1 MLKLVIHSLKSKK
14 NWFLL
19 NLAITVIITIIMPTL
34 FRDNYGF
41 FSAFTMFITT
51 GLILISNFRELS
63 FVHDDRKISYYLS
76 KPISLMNKVN
86 VALISNVI
94 FTTLVFLL
102 TFAISSLSGAIF
114 SAMDPA
120 NALEKFKYF
129 DFIKNNLSFADAMY
143 ASLIILS
150 FVITLSSILTGNG
163 TVSVFVTMFNYAMP
177 IILLLIITFVCNI
190 IDNTITGMSTE
201 AMVQSFVDRFLPI
214 DKIYLFDYAS
224 TKTIDVFYFLRLIA
238 HFVVTYILA
247 IFAVKTRRN
256 ERTGDF
262 IIHNGFKYFM
272 SIFASLLLPMF
283 VTSNMRN
290 YDIITIS
297 TVLVLLSAL
306 SYYIL
311 ISAFNRSFKISKQ
324 ALQIYI
330 PFIII
335 FTASIFIS
343 SSILKVRAA
352 FIPDASDVK
361 AVYIGSHTS
370 YLKNA
375 KYLQATDDKWDS
387 LIKAKYDEIKDN
399 DSLIILQE
407 KDSIKKV
414 SKLQKALMNKSE
426 ENYYRN
432 FKIIYFLNNGKKIV
446 RTYAMP
452 YDYEEDDVKDETI
465 DIARTEEFIQKKF
478 KVFCD
483 ENYINNVKF
492 KNVFVYRDNI
502 QHEFVNF
509 NYKEFARLYMED
521 YRKFINNDENIK
533 EINTNIL
540 LEQNSFM
547 YDFVK
552 KNAEGTV
559 EAKGFDDE
567 NTVHFEPTIRDG
579 ISLQYVVLPD
589 KFSKTIMFIESL
601 K

>member
-1 MLKLVIHSLKSKK
+1 MLNLVIHSLKSKK

-41 FSAFTMFITT
+41 FSAFTMFITA

-63 FVHDDRKISYYLS
+63 FLHDDRKISYYLS
-76 KPISLMNKVN
+76 KPISMMNKVN
-86 VALISNVI
+86 IALISNII
-94 FTTLVFLL
+94 FTTVVFLL
-102 TFAISSLSGAIF
+102 TFAISSLAGAVF
-114 SAMDPA
+114 SA
-120 NALEKFKYF
+120 NALEKFEYL
-129 DFIKNNLSFADAMY
+129 DFVNNNLSFVDTMY
-143 ASLIILS
+143 ASLIILN
-150 FVITLSSILTGNG
+150 FALILSSILTGNG
-163 TVSVFVTMFNYAMP
+163 TVSVFVTIFNYAIP

-190 IDNTITGMSTE
+190 IDNTIIGMSTE
-201 AMVQSFVDRFLPI
+201 AMIQSFVDKFLPI
-214 DKIYLFDYAS
+214 DKIYFFDYAS
-224 TKTIDVFYFLRLIA
+224 RKAIDIFYFLRLIA
-238 HFVVTYILA
+238 YFVVTYVLT

-290 YDIITIS
+290 YDIITIV

-335 FTASIFIS
+335 FAASIFIS
-343 SSILKVRAA
+343 SAVLKVRAT

-361 AVYIGSHTS
+361 AVYLGSNTS

-375 KYLQATDDKWDS
+375 EYLQATDDKWDS

-414 SKLQKALMNKSE
+414 SKLQQALIDKKE
-426 ENYYRN
+426 ERYYRD
-432 FKIIYFLNNGKKIV
+432 FKIIYFLNNGKKVV

-452 YDYEEDDVKDETI
+452 YDYEEDYVKNEII
-465 DIARTEEFIQKKF
+465 DIVRTEEFIQKKF

-492 KNVFVYRDNI
+492 KNVFVFRNDT
-502 QHEFVNF
+502 QHELVDF
-509 NYKEFARLYMED
+509 NYKEFAKLYMED
-521 YRKFINNDENIK
+521 YREFINNDENIN
-533 EINTNIL
+533 EINTNIIS
-540 LEQNSFM
+540 EQNSFI
-547 YDFVK
+547 YDFIK
-552 KNAEGTV
+552 KNAEDGNI
-559 EAKGFDDE
+559 EKRGYDDE
-567 NTVHFEPTIRDG
+567 NTVHFEHEVRDG

-589 KFSKTIMFIESL
+589 KFTKTITFIKSL

>member
-1 MLKLVIHSLKSKK
+1 MLNLVIHSLKSKK

-63 FVHDDRKISYYLS
+63 FLHDDRKISYYLS
-76 KPISLMNKVN
+76 KPISMMNKVN
-86 VALISNVI
+86 VALISNII
-94 FTTLVFLL
+94 FTTVVFLL
-102 TFAISSLSGAIF
+102 TFAISSFAGAIF
-114 SAMDPA
+114 SA
-120 NALEKFKYF
+120 NALEKFEYL
-129 DFIKNNLSFADAMY
+129 DFINNNLSFVDTMY
-143 ASLIILS
+143 ASLIILN
-150 FVITLSSILTGNG
+150 FAIILSSILTGNG
-163 TVSVFVTMFNYAMP
+163 TVSVFVTMFNYAIP

-190 IDNTITGMSTE
+190 IDNTIIGMSTE
-201 AMVQSFVDRFLPI
+201 AMIQSFVDKFLPI
-214 DKIYLFDYAS
+214 DKIYFFDYAS
-224 TKTIDVFYFLRLIA
+224 RKAIDIFYFLRLIA
-238 HFVVTYILA
+238 YFVVTYILT

-262 IIHNGFKYFM
+262 VIHNGFKYFM

-290 YDIITIS
+290 YDIITIV

-335 FTASIFIS
+335 FAASIFIS
-343 SSILKVRAA
+343 SAVLKVRAT

-361 AVYIGSHTS
+361 AVYVGSNTS

-399 DSLIILQE
+399 DSLIILEE

-414 SKLQKALMNKSE
+414 SKLQQALIDKKE
-426 ENYYRN
+426 ERYYRD
-432 FKIIYFLNNGKKIV
+432 FKIIYFLNNGKKVV

-452 YDYEEDDVKDETI
+452 YDYEEDYVKNEII
-465 DIARTEEFIQKKF
+465 DIVRTEEFIQKKF

-492 KNVFVYRDNI
+492 KNVFVFRNDT
-502 QHEFVNF
+502 QHELVDF
-509 NYKEFARLYMED
+509 NYKEFAKLYMED
-521 YRKFINNDENIK
+521 YREFINNDENIN
-533 EINTNIL
+533 EINTNIIS
-540 LEQNSFM
+540 EQNSFI
-547 YDFVK
+547 YDFIK
-552 KNAEGTV
+552 KNAEDGNI
-559 EAKGFDDE
+559 EKRGYDDE
-567 NTVHFEPTIRDG
+567 NTVHFEHEVRDG

-589 KFSKTIMFIESL
+589 KFTKTIMFIKSL

>member
-1 MLKLVIHSLKSKK
+1 MLNLVIHSLKSKK

-41 FSAFTMFITT
+41 FSAFTMFITA

-63 FVHDDRKISYYLS
+63 FLHDDRKISYYLS
-76 KPISLMNKVN
+76 KPISMMNKVN
-86 VALISNVI
+86 IALISNII
-94 FTTLVFLL
+94 FTTVVFLL
-102 TFAISSLSGAIF
+102 TFAISSLAGAVF
-114 SAMDPA
+114 SA
-120 NALEKFKYF
+120 NALEKFEYL
-129 DFIKNNLSFADAMY
+129 DFVNNNLSFVDTMY
-143 ASLIILS
+143 ASLIILN
-150 FVITLSSILTGNG
+150 FALILSSILTGNG
-163 TVSVFVTMFNYAMP
+163 TVSVFVTIFNYAIP

-190 IDNTITGMSTE
+190 IDNTIIGMSTE
-201 AMVQSFVDRFLPI
+201 AMIQSFVDKFLPI
-214 DKIYLFDYAS
+214 DKIYFFDYAS
-224 TKTIDVFYFLRLIA
+224 RKAIDIFYFLRLIA
-238 HFVVTYILA
+238 YFVVTYVLT

-290 YDIITIS
+290 YDIITIV

-335 FTASIFIS
+335 FAASIFIS
-343 SSILKVRAA
+343 SAVLKVRAT

-361 AVYIGSHTS
+361 AVYLGSNTS

-375 KYLQATDDKWDS
+375 EYLQATDDKWDS

-414 SKLQKALMNKSE
+414 SKLQQALIDKKE
-426 ENYYRN
+426 ERYYRD
-432 FKIIYFLNNGKKIV
+432 FKIIYFLNNGKKVV

-452 YDYEEDDVKDETI
+452 YDYEEDYVKNEII
-465 DIARTEEFIQKKF
+465 DIVRTEEFIQKKF
-478 KVFCD
+478 KVFYD

-492 KNVFVYRDNI
+492 KNVFVFRNDT
-502 QHEFVNF
+502 QHELVDF
-509 NYKEFARLYMED
+509 NYKEFAKLYMED
-521 YRKFINNDENIK
+521 YREFINNDENIN
-533 EINTNIL
+533 EINTNIIS
-540 LEQNSFM
+540 EQNSFI
-547 YDFVK
+547 YDFIK
-552 KNAEGTV
+552 KNAEDGNI
-559 EAKGFDDE
+559 EKRGYDDE
-567 NTVHFEPTIRDG
+567 NTVHFEHEVRDG

-589 KFSKTIMFIESL
+589 KFTKTITFIKSL

>member
-1 MLKLVIHSLKSKK
+1 MLNLVIHSLKSKK

-63 FVHDDRKISYYLS
+63 FLHDDRKISYYLS
-76 KPISLMNKVN
+76 KPISMMNKVN
-86 VALISNVI
+86 VALISNII
-94 FTTLVFLL
+94 FTTVVFLL
-102 TFAISSLSGAIF
+102 TFAISSFAGAIF
-114 SAMDPA
+114 SA
-120 NALEKFKYF
+120 NALEKFEYL
-129 DFIKNNLSFADAMY
+129 DFINNNLSFVDTMY
-143 ASLIILS
+143 ASLIILN
-150 FVITLSSILTGNG
+150 FAIILSSILTGNG
-163 TVSVFVTMFNYAMP
+163 TVSVFVTMFNYAIP

-190 IDNTITGMSTE
+190 IDNTIIGMSTE
-201 AMVQSFVDRFLPI
+201 AMIQSFVDKFLPI
-214 DKIYLFDYAS
+214 DKIYFFDYAS
-224 TKTIDVFYFLRLIA
+224 RKAIDIFYFLRLIA
-238 HFVVTYILA
+238 YFVVTYILT

-262 IIHNGFKYFM
+262 VIHNGFKYFM

-290 YDIITIS
+290 YDIITIV

-330 PFIII
+330 PFIVI
-335 FTASIFIS
+335 FAASIFIS
-343 SSILKVRAA
+343 SAVLKVRAT

-361 AVYIGSHTS
+361 AVYVGSNTS

-399 DSLIILQE
+399 DSLIILEE

-414 SKLQKALMNKSE
+414 SKLQQALIDKKE
-426 ENYYRN
+426 ERYYRD
-432 FKIIYFLNNGKKIV
+432 FKIIYFLNNGKKVV

-452 YDYEEDDVKDETI
+452 YDYEEDYVKNEII
-465 DIARTEEFIQKKF
+465 DIVRTEEFIQKKF

-492 KNVFVYRDNI
+492 KNVFVFRNDT
-502 QHEFVNF
+502 QHELVDF
-509 NYKEFARLYMED
+509 NYKEFAKLYMED
-521 YRKFINNDENIK
+521 YREFINNDENIN
-533 EINTNIL
+533 EINTNIIS
-540 LEQNSFM
+540 EQNSFI
-547 YDFVK
+547 YDFIK
-552 KNAEGTV
+552 KNAEDGNI
-559 EAKGFDDE
+559 EKRGYDDE
-567 NTVHFEPTIRDG
+567 NTVHFEHEVRDG

-589 KFSKTIMFIESL
+589 KFTKTITFIKSL